1 MRFRNRKDAA
11 EHILPCWGTFLID
24 LQCSPK
30 LFIVQLHQQQAVTR
44 QIQIRLRDLSIQF
57 LHEYTRK

>member
-11 EHILPCWGTFLID
+11 EHILPCWETFLID
-24 LQCSPK
+24 LECSPK

-44 QIQIRLRDLSIQF
+44 QIQIRLRDLSIQ
-57 LHEYTRK
+57 L